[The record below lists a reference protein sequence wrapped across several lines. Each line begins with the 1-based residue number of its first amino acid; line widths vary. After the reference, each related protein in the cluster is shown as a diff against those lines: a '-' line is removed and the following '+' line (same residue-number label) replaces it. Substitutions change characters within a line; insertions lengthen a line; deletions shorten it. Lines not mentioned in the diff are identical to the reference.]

1 MNQGTVSVVALAT
14 WAGMKGVCVDVVELQ
29 CSCWGVI
36 APRLLLACLC
46 WLITGSVLLVR
57 LVPIRCWVCLL
68 SNRRCVRSGV
78 RGPCRVCCGQI
89 GVKDMSNKLLCAGS
103 WLRVGFLTIVY
114 LTNCVLHCHDLVLD
128 TGSLVRCIL
137 SLLCFTVVLF
147 LVLLSCEGM

>member
-78 RGPCRVCCGQI
+78 RGPCPVCYGQI
-89 GVKDMSNKLLCAGS
+89 SVKDMSNTLSCAGS
-103 WLRVGFLTIVY
+103 WLRVSRLIVVY
-114 LTNCVLHCHDLVLD
+114 LINCVLHCRDLVLH
-128 TGSLVRCIL
+128 TGSLVGCIL
-137 SLLCFTVVLF
+137 SLHYFIVF
-147 LVLLSCEGM
+147 IILVLQSCEVM